1 MQDLYPAHVAVL
13 RERYEAAAAKLG
25 FDAIVV
31 GSGVLQYRWLDDQA
45 HRFVASPHF
54 LQWAPLEEH
63 PGSTVVF
70 RPGRRPALIVCA
82 GEDYWHEPPVRPEPW
97 VVAEF
102 ELHVVSAVADVA
114 TLLPGGMRT
123 ALLGPAEQWAALPP
137 DAPRNP
143 EALLHH
149 LHYHRARKTGWEVA
163 CIRRAAAIAAPGHHA
178 AEDAFRSGASEYEI
192 LMAFLAGCRRTE
204 AELPY
209 GVIVALG
216 EHGATLHYQR
226 RERQRESEAGGTR
239 APSLLIDAGCAW
251 HGYACDI
258 TRTHA
263 REDGEFARMVADLD
277 ELQHELCGMVR
288 PGVAFPDLHRRTHR
302 GIAELLGRWG
312 LVRMAPEEMIAA
324 GVTFAFFPHGL
335 GHLLGLQ
342 VHDVGGQMAD
352 ETGAALDAPAD
363 FPKLRFLRALEP
375 GHVVTVEPGIYF
387 IGSLLAGLK
396 SGPHATSVDWES
408 VARLRRYGGIRIED
422 DLLVTPEGSENLTR
436 AALLR

>member
-13 RERYEAAAAKLG
+13 QERYEAAAARLG

-31 GSGVLQYRWLDDQA
+31 GSGVVQYRWLDDQP
-45 HRFVASPHF
+45 HRYVASPHF

-63 PGSTVVF
+63 PGSAVVF
-70 RPGRRPALIVCA
+70 RPGQRPALVVCA
-82 GEDYWHEPPVRPEPW
+82 AEDYWHEPPARPEPW
-97 VVAEF
+97 VAAEF
-102 ELHVVSAVADVA
+102 QLHVVTTVAEVA
-114 TLLPGGMRT
+114 ALLPGGART
-123 ALLGPAEQWAALPP
+123 ALLGPSEQWANLPP
-137 DAPRNP
+137 EAPRNP
-143 EALLHH
+143 EPLLHH
-149 LHYHRARKTGWEVA
+149 LHYHRARKTRWEID
-163 CIRRAAAIAAPGHHA
+163 CIRQAATIAAPGHHA
-178 AEDAFRSGASEYEI
+178 AEDAFRSGASEYGI

-204 AELPY
+204 EELPY
-209 GVIVALG
+209 GAIVALG

-226 RERQRESEAGGTR
+226 RERESRGTR

-263 REDGEFARMVADLD
+263 RDDDEFARMVADVD
-277 ELQHELCGMVR
+277 ELQRELCNLVR
-288 PGVAFPDLHRRTHR
+288 PGVAFPELHRRTHR

-312 LVRMAPEEMIAA
+312 LVRMAPEQMIAA

-352 ETGAALDAPAD
+352 ETGAPLSAPED
-363 FPKLRFLRALEP
+363 FPKLRFLRTLEP
-375 GHVVTVEPGIYF
+375 GHVVTVEPGLYF
-387 IGSLLAGLK
+387 IDSLLAGLK
-396 SGPHATSVDWES
+396 SGPHAKSVNWEAI
-408 VARLRRYGGIRIED
+408 ARLRRYGGIRIED

-436 AALLR
+436 PVLGR